1 MARKRGSKAQARFLS
16 LCLMTVHS
24 CSHEASEFHYVIF
37 HQRSRGFIVL
47 RQSGEFEKV
56 PGLWPTDEKAAW
68 NLAAQLEAND

>member
-1 MARKRGSKAQARFLS
+1 MARKRGSKAKARFLS
-16 LCLMTVHS
+16 LFLMAVRA
-24 CSHEASEFHYVIF
+24 CAREASGFHYVIF